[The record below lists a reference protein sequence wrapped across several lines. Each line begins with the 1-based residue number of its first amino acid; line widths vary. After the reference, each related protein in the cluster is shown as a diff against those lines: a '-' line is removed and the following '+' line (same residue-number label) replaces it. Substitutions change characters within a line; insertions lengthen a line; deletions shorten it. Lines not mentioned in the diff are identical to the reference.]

1 MRWNHVIN
9 SLVLWLIQKAG
20 VFLLYVFKK
29 EKKMKKLKTIKLFT
43 MILLIALMAIGCSNS
58 APAPESAEAD
68 VPSDAKAEAPEGEK
82 TTYVMGLDDTFAPMG
97 FRDEKG
103 ELVGFD
109 IDLATGVAEKMGV
122 SIKFQ
127 PIDWSMK
134 ENELIA
140 GNIDFIWNGY
150 TITDERLEKVAF
162 SDTYLNNSQIIVVL
176 SDSGVETKADL
187 AGKNIAVQAE
197 SSALDAVNA
206 KPEFVKSINE
216 LVEFST
222 NNEAFMDLEAG
233 RSNALVVDEVLA
245 RFYMKQNGQ
254 EKYKVLEEDFGDE
267 GYAVGVRKSDT
278 ELLKKLDAAL
288 DEMKSDGT
296 YDEIYAKW
304 FSEN

>member
-58 APAPESAEAD
+58 DPAPESAEAD